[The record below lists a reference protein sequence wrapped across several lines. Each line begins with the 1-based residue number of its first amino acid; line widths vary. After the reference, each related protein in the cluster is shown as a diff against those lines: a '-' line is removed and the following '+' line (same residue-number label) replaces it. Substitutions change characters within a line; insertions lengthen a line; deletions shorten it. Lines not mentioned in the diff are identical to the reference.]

1 MSLDLVVS
9 PYHLTTR
16 EAPAM
21 AAVLLADTAVTIMPT
36 PAGARTEAESLAA
49 VAPRYASLIENWR
62 WSVPLWNEGVLV
74 ADLAGH
80 EPDREIRATH
90 AEIFASSA
98 WATLRTLLEDR
109 QHECEQAYLQ
119 ALAHDLLRGG
129 PDPALCIPVVAGLD
143 RFASR
148 HAAIVARSAPVSLA
162 QKLEMKSASTSVG
175 VTLPILLQG
184 RAERVLDAREVL
196 ADELAQLRE
205 ALSAATDGPSS
216 EPVAVAAT
224 RYRAAFEANRAV
236 FDEEDPFEP
245 RVVTGEA
252 SIRIV
257 EMSSDAAL
265 ESSER
270 ATRALG
276 MARRTEHTPGLT
288 LAPGRTVSMIVRVI
302 GPH

>member
-1 MSLDLVVS
+1 MSLDLVIS

-21 AAVLLADTAVTIMPT
+21 AALLLADTAVTIVPT

-49 VAPRYASLIENWR
+49 VAPRYARLIENWR

-74 ADLAGH
+74 ADLSGH
-80 EPDREIRATH
+80 EPDREVRATH
-90 AEIFASSA
+90 AEIFASGA

-129 PDPALCIPVVAGLD
+129 PDPALCIPVAAGLD

-148 HAAIVARSAPVSLA
+148 HAAIVARPAPVSLA
-162 QKLEMKSASTSVG
+162 QKLEMKSATTCVG
-175 VTLPILLQG
+175 VTLPLLLEG

-196 ADELAQLRE
+196 ADELGELRE
-205 ALSAATDGPSS
+205 AFSGAMAGAPSA
-216 EPVAVAAT
+216 PVAQAAT
-224 RYRAAFEANRAV
+224 RYRAAFEEHRAV
-236 FDEEDPFEP
+236 FAEEDPSEP

-276 MARRTEHTPGLT
+276 MTRRTEHTPGLT
-288 LAPGRTVSMIVRVI
+288 LAPGRTVSMVVRVI

>member
-1 MSLDLVVS
+1 
-9 PYHLTTR
+9 
-16 EAPAM
+16 M

-49 VAPRYASLIENWR
+49 VAPRYARLIENWR
-62 WSVPLWNEGVLV
+62 WSVPLWNAGVLV
-74 ADLAGH
+74 ADLEGH
-80 EPDREIRATH
+80 APDREIRATH
-90 AEIFASSA
+90 AEIFATGA

-129 PDPALCIPVVAGLD
+129 PDPALLIPVVAGLD

-148 HAAIVARSAPVSLA
+148 HGALVARSAPTSLA
-162 QKLEMKSASTSVG
+162 QKLEMRSARQCVG
-175 VTLPILLQG
+175 VTLPVLLQG
-184 RAERVLDAREVL
+184 RAERVLDARELL
-196 ADELAQLRE
+196 ADELAELRE
-205 ALSAATDGPSS
+205 ALAGSVGDESG
-216 EPVAVAAT
+216 EAVAQAAAAY
-224 RYRAAFEANRAV
+224 RVAFASHRAALA
-236 FDEEDPFEP
+236 EEDPDEA

-276 MARRTEHTPGLT
+276 MSSRAERTTGLT
-288 LAPGRTVSMIVRVI
+288 LAPGRTVSMVVRII